1 MAKQSRKSSQSR
13 RRRRRAR
20 RGGTPTVLVLLCVL
34 VAMVAIITA
43 MTIFFKVQT
52 FTLTGQTRYS
62 KEELVEASGIEQGD
76 NLILFDK
83 FEAID
88 RIFDACPY
96 LDTVQMRR
104 RYPDRIEIIVT
115 ECVPIVVVNDLPGTM
130 PDPKDAEKTVSVGG
144 TGWWLMD
151 KDGKLLERVAS
162 TDHPQLT
169 KITGITMVEP
179 RIGQKAKFLQEDVQK
194 PLFLLLN
201 TAKDDGILQNIGG
214 VDFSQQYD
222 IRFDY
227 LDRFQVKLGST
238 ENLEKKLRCLHDIT
252 ENKLGSN
259 VRGTLDVSNI
269 AVTQTANF
277 IPNSD

>member
-1 MAKQSRKSSQSR
+1 M
-13 RRRRRAR
+13 
-20 RGGTPTVLVLLCVL
+20 LVLLCVL
-34 VAMVAIITA
+34 VAAVAIITA

-62 KEELVEASGIEQGD
+62 KEELVAASGIEVGD

-83 FEAID
+83 FGAID
-88 RIFDACPY
+88 RIFDDFPY

-115 ECVPIVVVNDLPGTM
+115 ECEPIAMIDDLPGTM
-130 PDPKDAEKTVSVGG
+130 PDPEDEEKTLQVGG

-151 KDGKLLERVAS
+151 KDGKLLERVHSAG
-162 TDHPQLT
+162 HPELT
-169 KITGITMVEP
+169 RVTGVTMLEP
-179 RIGQKAKFLQEDVQK
+179 KIGQKAKFLQEDVQK

-201 TAKDDGILQNIGG
+201 TAKDDGILQDIGG
-214 VDFSQQYD
+214 VDLSQQYD

-227 LDRFQVKLGST
+227 LGRFQVKLGST
-238 ENLEKKLRCLHDIT
+238 EQLEKKLRALHEIT

-277 IPNSD
+277 IPTSD

>member
-1 MAKQSRKSSQSR
+1 MAKQRRKTDQSR

-20 RGGTPTVLVLLCVL
+20 RGGTPTVLVLLCAL
-34 VAMVAIITA
+34 VALVAIITA

-52 FTLTGQTRYS
+52 FTITGDTRYS
-62 KEELVEASGIEQGD
+62 KEQLVEAAGIQTGD

-83 FEAID
+83 FGAID
-88 RIFDACPY
+88 RMFDAFPY

-115 ECVPIVVVNDLPGTM
+115 ECQPLFLLKDEPDVM
-130 PDPKDAEKTVSVGG
+130 PDPEEENATLPIGG
-144 TGWWLMD
+144 TGWWLVD
-151 KDGKLLERVAS
+151 PKGKLLERVRAEDQPGM
-162 TDHPQLT
+162 TRV
-169 KITGITMVEP
+169 TGITLLKPESGEM
-179 RIGQKAKFLQEDVQK
+179 AKFFREDTQK

-201 TAKDDGILQNIGG
+201 TAKDDGILQDIGG
-214 VDFSQQYD
+214 VDFSQPYN

-227 LDRFQVKLGST
+227 RERFQVKLGST
-238 ENLEKKLRCLHDIT
+238 EDLEKKLRCLHDIT

-259 VRGTLDVSNI
+259 ARGVLDVSDI

-277 IPNSD
+277 IPSND

>member
-1 MAKQSRKSSQSR
+1 MAKQSRKNEKSR

-34 VAMVAIITA
+34 VGLVAVITA

-52 FTLTGQTRYS
+52 FTLTGQTRYT
-62 KEELVEASGIEQGD
+62 KEELVEASGIQRGD

-83 FEAID
+83 FGAID

-115 ECVPIVVVNDLPGTM
+115 ECQPLFLLDDLATSK
-130 PDPKDAEKTVSVGG
+130 PDPKDDSKTIPLGG
-144 TGWWLMD
+144 TGWWLLD
-151 KDGKLLERVAS
+151 EKGKLLERTS
-162 TDHPQLT
+162 SQSYPELT
-169 KITGITMVEP
+169 RVTGMTLLEP
-179 RIGQKAKFLQEDVQK
+179 KIGQMAKFFQQDGQK

-201 TAKDDGILQNIGG
+201 TAKDDGILQDIGG
-214 VDFSQQYD
+214 VDFSQQYN
-222 IRFDY
+222 IRFTY

-238 ENLEKKLRCLHDIT
+238 EDLEKKLRCIHDIT

-259 VRGTLDVSNI
+259 VRGVLDVSNI

-277 IPNSD
+277 IPNND

>member
-1 MAKQSRKSSQSR
+1 MAKQSKKSSQSR

-20 RGGTPTVLVLLCVL
+20 RGGAPTVLVLLCVL
-34 VAMVAIITA
+34 VAVMAVITA

-62 KEELVEASGIEQGD
+62 KEELVAASGIEQGD

-83 FEAID
+83 FGAID

-115 ECVPIVVVNDLPGTM
+115 ECVPIAMLDDLPGTM
-130 PDPKDAEKTVSVGG
+130 PDPEDDEKTVPVGG

-151 KDGKLLERVAS
+151 KDGKLLERVHS
-162 TDHPQLT
+162 TSHPELT
-169 KITGITMVEP
+169 RITGLTMVKPE
-179 RIGQKAKFLQEDVQK
+179 IGQKAKFLQQDVQK

-201 TAKDDGILQNIGG
+201 TAKDDGILQDIGG
-214 VDFSQQYD
+214 VYFSQQYD

-227 LDRFQVKLGST
+227 LGRFRVKLGST
-238 ENLEKKLRCLHDIT
+238 EDLEKKLRCLHDIT

-269 AVTQTANF
+269 AVTQTARF
-277 IPNSD
+277 LPTTE

>member
-1 MAKQSRKSSQSR
+1 MAKQRRKSSQSR

-20 RGGTPTVLVLLCVL
+20 RGGAPTVLVLLCVL
-34 VAMVAIITA
+34 VAAVAIITA

-62 KEELVEASGIEQGD
+62 KEELVAASGIEVGD

-83 FEAID
+83 FGAID
-88 RIFDACPY
+88 RIFDDFPY

-115 ECVPIVVVNDLPGTM
+115 ECVPIAMIDDLPGTM
-130 PDPKDAEKTVSVGG
+130 PDPEDEEKTLQVGG

-151 KDGKLLERVAS
+151 KDGKLLERVHSAS
-162 TDHPQLT
+162 HPELT
-169 KITGITMVEP
+169 RITGVTMLEP
-179 RIGQKAKFLQEDVQK
+179 QIGQKAKFLQEDVQK

-201 TAKDDGILQNIGG
+201 TAKDDGILQDIGG
-214 VDFSQQYD
+214 VDLSQQYD

-227 LDRFQVKLGST
+227 LGRFRVKLGST
-238 ENLEKKLRCLHDIT
+238 EQLEKKLRALHEIT

-277 IPNSD
+277 IPTSD

>member
-1 MAKQSRKSSQSR
+1 MAKQSKKSSQSR

-20 RGGTPTVLVLLCVL
+20 RGGAPTVLVLLCVL
-34 VAMVAIITA
+34 VAVMAVITA

-62 KEELVEASGIEQGD
+62 KEELVAASGIEQGD

-83 FEAID
+83 FGAID

-115 ECVPIVVVNDLPGTM
+115 ECVPIAMLDDLPGTM
-130 PDPKDAEKTVSVGG
+130 PDPEDDEKTVPVGG

-151 KDGKLLERVAS
+151 KDGKLLERVHS
-162 TDHPQLT
+162 TSHPELT
-169 KITGITMVEP
+169 RITGLTMVKPE
-179 RIGQKAKFLQEDVQK
+179 IGQKAKFLQQDVQK

-201 TAKDDGILQNIGG
+201 TAKDDGILQDIGG

-227 LDRFQVKLGST
+227 LGRFRVKLGST
-238 ENLEKKLRCLHDIT
+238 EDLEKKLRCLHDIT

-269 AVTQTANF
+269 AVTQTARF
-277 IPNSD
+277 LPTTE

>member
-1 MAKQSRKSSQSR
+1 MAKQRRKSSQSR

-20 RGGTPTVLVLLCVL
+20 RGGAPTVLVLLCVL
-34 VAMVAIITA
+34 VAVVAIITA
-43 MTIFFKVQT
+43 MTIFFKVRD

-62 KEELVEASGIEQGD
+62 KEELVAASGIQTGD

-83 FEAID
+83 FGAID

-104 RYPDRIEIIVT
+104 RYPDKIEIIVT
-115 ECVPIVVVNDLPGTM
+115 ECVPIAVIDDLPGIM
-130 PDPKDAEKTVSVGG
+130 PDPKDGEKTVPVGG

-151 KDGKLLERVAS
+151 KDGKLLERAHAS
-162 TDHPQLT
+162 DYPELT
-169 KITGITMVEP
+169 RITGITMLEP
-179 RIGQKAKFLQEDVQK
+179 KIGQKAKFLQEDVQK

-201 TAKDDGILQNIGG
+201 TAKDDGILQDIGG
-214 VDFSQQYD
+214 VDLSQQYD

-227 LDRFQVKLGST
+227 LGRFQVKLGST
-238 ENLEKKLRCLHDIT
+238 EQLEKKLRALHEIT
-252 ENKLGSN
+252 ENKLGGN

-277 IPNSD
+277 IPISD

>member
-1 MAKQSRKSSQSR
+1 MAKQNRKSSQSR

-43 MTIFFKVQT
+43 MTIFFKVQS

-62 KEELVEASGIEQGD
+62 KEELVEATGIQLGD

-83 FEAID
+83 FGAID

-104 RYPDRIEIIVT
+104 RYPDEIEIIVT
-115 ECVPIVVVNDLPGTM
+115 ECVPIVMLEDLSAQI
-130 PDPKDAEKTVSVGG
+130 PDPEDSEKNVSVGG
-144 TGWWLMD
+144 TGWWLLD
-151 KDGKLLERVAS
+151 KEGKLLERVHSAS
-162 TDHPQLT
+162 HPELT
-169 KITGITMVEP
+169 RVTGITLDKPQTGE
-179 RIGQKAKFLQEDVQK
+179 KAKFLQEDAQK

-201 TAKDDGILQNIGG
+201 TAKDDGILQDIGG

-227 LDRFQVKLGST
+227 LGRFQVKLGST

-277 IPNSD
+277 IPISD

>member
-1 MAKQSRKSSQSR
+1 MAKQNRKSSQSR

-20 RGGTPTVLVLLCVL
+20 RGGAPTVLVLLCVL
-34 VAMVAIITA
+34 VGVVAVITA

-62 KEELVEASGIEQGD
+62 KEELVAASGMEVED

-83 FEAID
+83 FGAID

-115 ECVPIVVVNDLPGTM
+115 ECEPIAMLKDESDTI
-130 PDPKDAEKTVSVGG
+130 PDPKDPEKTLSVGG
-144 TGWWLMD
+144 TGWWLLD
-151 KDGKLLERVAS
+151 KEGKLLERVAS
-162 TDHPQLT
+162 ADHPQLT
-169 KITGITMVEP
+169 RITGLTMEEP
-179 RIGQKAKFLQEDVQK
+179 KIGQKAKFLQEDAQK

-201 TAKDDGILQNIGG
+201 TAKDDGILQDIGG

-227 LDRFQVKLGST
+227 LGRFQVKLGST
-238 ENLEKKLRCLHDIT
+238 EDLEKKLRCLHDIT

-277 IPNSD
+277 IPISD

>member
-1 MAKQSRKSSQSR
+1 MAKQRRKTNQSR

-34 VAMVAIITA
+34 VALVAIITA

-52 FTLTGQTRYS
+52 FTLTGSTRYS
-62 KEELVEASGIEQGD
+62 KETVVEATGIQPGD

-83 FEAID
+83 FGAID

-96 LDTVQMRR
+96 LNTVQIRR

-115 ECVPIVVVNDLPGTM
+115 ECKPMFLMDDLPAVK
-130 PDPKDAEKTVSVGG
+130 PDPKDEEKTIPLGG
-144 TGWWLMD
+144 TGWWLLD
-151 KDGKLLERVAS
+151 QNGKLLERVHS
-162 TDHPQLT
+162 TDYPHLT
-169 KITGITMVEP
+169 RVTGITLEEP
-179 RIGQKAKFLQEDVQK
+179 KIGQKAKFFQSDAQK

-201 TAKDDGILQNIGG
+201 TAKDDGILQDIGG
-214 VDFSQQYD
+214 VDFSQQYN

-227 LDRFQVKLGST
+227 LGRFQVKLGST
-238 ENLEKKLRCLHDIT
+238 EDLEKKLRCLHDIT
-252 ENKLGSN
+252 ESKLGSN
-259 VRGTLDVSNI
+259 VRGVLDVSNI

-277 IPNSD
+277 IPSND

>member
-1 MAKQSRKSSQSR
+1 MAKQSRKTNQSR

-20 RGGTPTVLVLLCVL
+20 RGGAPTVLVLLCVL
-34 VAMVAIITA
+34 VALVAIITA

-52 FTLTGQTRYS
+52 FTLTGSTRYS
-62 KEELVEASGIEQGD
+62 KEMLVEATGIRPGD

-83 FEAID
+83 FGAID
-88 RIFDACPY
+88 RIFGACPY
-96 LDTVQMRR
+96 LDTVQIRR

-115 ECVPIVVVNDLPGTM
+115 ECKPMFLLDDLKGEK
-130 PDPKDAEKTVSVGG
+130 PDPKDENKTLPIGG
-144 TGWWLMD
+144 TGWWLVD
-151 KDGKLLERVAS
+151 EKGKLLERVHS
-162 TDHPQLT
+162 TDHPELVRV
-169 KITGITMVEP
+169 TGITLEEP
-179 RIGQKAKFLQEDVQK
+179 KIGQMAKFFQKDGQK

-201 TAKDDGILQNIGG
+201 TAKDDGILQDIGG

-238 ENLEKKLRCLHDIT
+238 EDLEKKLRCLHDIT
-252 ENKLGSN
+252 ENKLGTN
-259 VRGTLDVSNI
+259 VRGVLDVSDI

-277 IPNSD
+277 IPYND

>member
-34 VAMVAIITA
+34 VAVVAIITA

-62 KEELVEASGIEQGD
+62 KEELVAASGIKQGD

-83 FEAID
+83 FGAID

-115 ECVPIVVVNDLPGTM
+115 ECVPIAMLDDLPGTM
-130 PDPKDAEKTVSVGG
+130 PDPEDAEKTVPVGG

-151 KDGKLLERVAS
+151 KDGKLLERVHS
-162 TDHPQLT
+162 SSHPELT
-169 KITGITMVEP
+169 RITGITMLEP
-179 RIGQKAKFLQEDVQK
+179 KIGQKAKFLQEDVQK

-201 TAKDDGILQNIGG
+201 TAKDDGILQDIGG

-227 LDRFQVKLGST
+227 LERFQVKLGST
-238 ENLEKKLRCLHDIT
+238 EHLEKKLRCLHDIT

-277 IPNSD
+277 IPTSD